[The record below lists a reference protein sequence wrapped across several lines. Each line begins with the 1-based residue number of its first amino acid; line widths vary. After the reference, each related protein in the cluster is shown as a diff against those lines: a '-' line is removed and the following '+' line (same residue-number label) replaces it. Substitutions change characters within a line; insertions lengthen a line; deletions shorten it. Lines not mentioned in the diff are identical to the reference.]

1 MFADIWLDNLENKP
15 EEDSVKDLEIL
26 INNNKDNDEEDKLA
40 ITLLKKNKKVIKKF
54 PIYMINKN

>member
-15 EEDSVKDLEIL
+15 EEDSVKNLKML
-26 INNNKDNDEEDKLA
+26 INNNKNNNEKDKLI
-40 ITLLKKNKKVIKKF
+40 ITLLKKSKKIVKKF